1 MITEPPPENGVLDFS
16 SLFSPEY
23 LLEEAIGP
31 PKAAFMLFFMIITSN
46 ARSDDIS
53 SRPSSGA

>member
-31 PKAAFMLFFMIITSN
+31 PKAAVHVILHDHN
-46 ARSDDIS
+46 E
-53 SRPSSGA
+53 